1 MELAEPLTLPP
12 PDEREQQFQELWRQF
27 YKTLEIRARHNEK
40 GRMTH
45 CPKRFWADLTEMQ
58 GEQKTPVASTN
69 QSVNFWLRGQFGGF
83 CGASDP

>member
-1 MELAEPLTLPP
+1 
-12 PDEREQQFQELWRQF
+12 
-27 YKTLEIRARHNEK
+27 
-40 GRMTH
+40 MTH